1 MNAIKTMIRPLGARV
16 LVRPLEEESRTSSG
30 LFIPDTAKEK
40 PQTGEVVAVG
50 DEEDV
55 IKVKVGQKVLFPKY
69 TGTDINLD
77 GADHIIMESDDI
89 LAVLE
94 E

>member
-69 TGTDINLD
+69 TGTDINLN